1 MSESRPASGSGEL
14 RRFAYFMVRLQRPA
28 AGGDTALA
36 GVVERLGTG
45 EKRGF
50 ASAAELCTLLEL
62 WSPAPID
69 RAPSEPSTR
78 EER

>member
-28 AGGDTALA
+28 AGGDRALA

-45 EKRGF
+45 EKRTF
-50 ASAAELCTLLEL
+50 ASAAELSDLLEL
-62 WSPAPID
+62 WSPAADEP
-69 RAPSEPSTR
+69 ASSEPATR
-78 EER
+78 EES